1 MPTYTQAP
9 TFGIVLAL
17 RTTSNVQVAA
27 RPGDLHTVIGSGF
40 SQKYP
45 FWCSQVPNNVVLLS
59 NGIDPL
65 QRWDSA
71 TGVLEAAGVPA
82 PTDPVGGTILDGTA
96 SDNAAGAL
104 IYALC
109 RFYDNYGN
117 VSDLSPIGEGVGG
130 YTTITSFRYDH
141 VPLPTGP
148 YASKVVGRQLLRNV
162 PGEAQVFYVDID
174 TADLTGT
181 TFTSHQSDDPTV
193 GTLQAQTAVPI
204 LDGSGNILANTHGFP
219 PSHKA
224 VTAPYLGR
232 VFATAEVTYGDG
244 HVVVASYSD
253 KVQGVGTSW
262 PLNFAGRHLFISNPP
277 GEYAIKSVDVVDQI
291 ITLTSVY
298 NGPSDNFAIYGI
310 RAAASEWRLIYYS
323 PSNEPESWPPT
334 YALSLQDDGDEITGL
349 MQLGSFLYIL
359 EHKHIYRLTF
369 LTDPAVDGAIFL
381 SSRRGCLSQ
390 RLWVQAEATAYMFDE
405 LGVHAFSGGN
415 SQPISDP
422 IQDLWRD
429 NSDSPL
435 IINWNADT
443 SLWSCS
449 CNSQHTTVRFFVA
462 LTGSRYPRH
471 ALCYNYRNNRWWIEE
486 YRRPVCSTGEMVIGT
501 KSQTVAGLDAN
512 SLVALDVSYVDG
524 SRGIVPTLT
533 GTVTARSPC
542 SLTDGAAKFTDEVVN
557 MDVGLT
563 MGRGKGQQR
572 RIVAVTNDGTR
583 LATETPW
590 KIAPAVGDRYRIG
603 AIKWQWKI
611 GWFRLLD
618 DATAQNARDV
628 EVLYQPL
635 DHGTCDVQLY
645 YNRGRDPKTWSRDRG
660 GLATIHAGDPRAEI
674 DLTNPNARG
683 IVRIEGHRDRNLG
696 GELYVS
702 PELDGFQHGTPIKI
716 YRITLGGCSS
726 EGGQGP

>member
-1 MPTYTQAP
+1 L
-9 TFGIVLAL
+9 GLVLAM
-17 RTTSNVQVAA
+17 RTTSSVLVTAN
-27 RPGDLHTVIGSGF
+27 PGDLHTVIGSGF

-45 FWCSQVPNNVVLLS
+45 FWCSQVPGGVALMS
-59 NGIDPL
+59 NGIDPM
-65 QRWDSA
+65 QRWDSS
-71 TGVLEAAGVPA
+71 TGVLEVAGVPA
-82 PTDPVGGTILDGTA
+82 PTEPVEGTILAGTA
-96 SDNAAGAL
+96 SENAAGAL

-117 VSDLSPIGEGVGG
+117 VSDLSPIGQGVGG
-130 YTTITSFRYDH
+130 YTTITSFRYDN

-148 YASKVVGRQLLRNV
+148 SALKVVGRQLLRNV
-162 PGEAQVFYVDID
+162 PGEAQVFYVDVD
-174 TADLTGT
+174 TVDLTGT
-181 TFTSHQSDDPTV
+181 TFTSNQSDDPTS

-204 LDGSGNILANTHGFP
+204 LDGAGNILANTHGLP
-219 PSHKA
+219 PSHKS

-232 VFATAEVTYGDG
+232 VFATAEVVYGDG
-244 HVVVASYSD
+244 HVVVTSYSD
-253 KVQGVGTSW
+253 QVRGVGTSW

-277 GEYAIKSVDVVDQI
+277 GEYAIKSVDIVNQV

-310 RAAASEWRLIYYS
+310 RAGSSEWRLIYYT
-323 PSNEPESWPPT
+323 PSNQAESWPAT

-359 EHKHIYRLTF
+359 ETKHIYRLTF

-381 SSRRGCLSQ
+381 SSRRGCLGQ
-390 RLWVQAEATAYMFDE
+390 RMWVQAEATAYMFDE

-462 LTGSRYPRH
+462 MTGSRYPRH

-486 YRRPVCSTGEMVIGT
+486 YRRPICSTEQMEIGT
-501 KSQTVAGLDAN
+501 KTQTVAGLDAN
-512 SLVALDVSYVDG
+512 SIVALDVGYVDG

-533 GTVTARSPC
+533 GHVAAVTPC
-542 SLTDGAAKFTDEVVN
+542 SLTDDSAKFTDEVVN
-557 MDVGLT
+557 MDVSLT

-572 RIVAVTNDGTR
+572 RIVAVTDRGTR
-583 LATETPW
+583 LALETPW
-590 KIAPAVGDRYRIG
+590 NISPDVGDRYRIG
-603 AIKWQWKI
+603 AVKWQWKI

-618 DATAQNARDV
+618 DATAQNARDI

-635 DHGTCDVQLY
+635 DHGTCDVRLY
-645 YNRGRDPKTWSRDRG
+645 YNRGDDPKTWSRDRD
-660 GLATIHAGDPRAEI
+660 GLATIKAGDPRAEI
-674 DLTNPNARG
+674 DLTNPRARG
-683 IVRIEGHRDRNLG
+683 LVRIEGHLERNLG

-702 PELDGFQHGTPIKI
+702 PEIDGFQHGVPIKI
-716 YRITLGGCSS
+716 YRITLDGCIA